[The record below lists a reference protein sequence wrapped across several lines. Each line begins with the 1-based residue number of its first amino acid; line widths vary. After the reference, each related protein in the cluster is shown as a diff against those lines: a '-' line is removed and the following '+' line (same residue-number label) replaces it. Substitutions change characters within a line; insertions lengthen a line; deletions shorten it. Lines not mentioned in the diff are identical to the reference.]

1 MRLAASWQGS
11 TVVLDVHRDVS
22 ISRSVVI
29 DVWPSTTSR
38 LTIGKGAQIGDAVR
52 LSLRGGEL
60 EIGERSDLRRFGTY
74 QVDGVLRIGAGCV
87 MSTGMQVHCAE
98 RVEVGDMTII
108 GEYTTI
114 ADSRHLRTA
123 ADEPI
128 HDAVTTAPVS
138 IGRNIWMGAHVVV
151 ASGTTIGDGA
161 FVGAGAVV
169 TTDVDAGWLV
179 AGVPAKPIRALAV
192 ETGAR

>member
-1 MRLAASWQGS
+1 MAASWQGS
-11 TVVLDVHRDVS
+11 TVVLDVDRDAC
-22 ISRSVVI
+22 ISRSVSI

-38 LTIGKGAQIGDAVR
+38 LVVGAGAQIGDDVR
-52 LSLRGGEL
+52 LSLRGGQL
-60 EIGERSDLRRFGTY
+60 EIGAGTEIRRFGTY
-74 QVDGVLRIGAGCV
+74 QVGGALRIGAGCV

-108 GEYTTI
+108 GEYSTI

-138 IGRNIWMGAHVVV
+138 IGRNIWMGAHAVI
-151 ASGTTIGDGA
+151 ASGITVGDGA
-161 FVGAGAVV
+161 FVAAGAVV
-169 TTDVDAGWLV
+169 TKDVEPGWLV
-179 AGVPAKPIRALAV
+179 AGVPAKPVRELAV
-192 ETGAR
+192 ETD